1 MRIYSLRNWQT
12 YQNVIKQSLLL
23 PFLPSSLN
31 SKTVF
36 ENVLNPESITSNA
49 IYKLQHQYFDS
60 SSLPSSFWLTINSS
74 SRAIYQHFTSCLS
87 MSNCLQ
93 ISNKV
98 HACSITPPPTQSNFE
113 LLRGNHKWTFL
124 VPHGKSPYY
133 DSVYINTFCIK
144 SDSVAYV
151 QHVRR
156 LDGKT
161 GVRFL
166 KMKKKSKLKK

>member
-1 MRIYSLRNWQT
+1 MLN
-12 YQNVIKQSLLL
+12 NPL
-23 PFLPSSLN
+23 PPSN
-31 SKTVF
+31 
-36 ENVLNPESITSNA
+36 I
-49 IYKLQHQYFDS
+49 
-60 SSLPSSFWLTINSS
+60 
-74 SRAIYQHFTSCLS
+74 
-87 MSNCLQ
+87 
-93 ISNKV
+93 
-98 HACSITPPPTQSNFE
+98 E
-113 LLRGNHKWTFL
+113 LLRGNLKWTFL

-166 KMKKKSKLKK
+166 KMKKKSKLKKEE